1 MFSIA
6 SLLQSAIYTVSTS
19 MLYPVMII
27 LLVLVIWSIL
37 ELGGFIFEYR
47 FRHRDLK
54 QLEHGALKA
63 RELLQNEDHSGA
75 VQVMTKSGSNYF
87 VQNFIEDM
95 QSCVEFS
102 PAFLSV
108 KIQKLI
114 QDCEVSMRKR
124 LEKTKFLTRAG
135 PMFGLMGTLIPMGPA
150 LMGLIRGD
158 VEALANNL
166 VIAFGTTV
174 VGLIAG
180 VIGFM
185 ISMVRARWYGQDMSD
200 IEYISEV
207 MFGDATSKSDMETI
221 APARLHKTDDNDSPD
236 IANVINTNS
245 FRSGRSVCCSLFFT
259 ATKVIAAKTNSSL
272 FANPIVFMI
281 LIVCINASAIIARF
295 FEFIISFSY
304 LIAINLFIC
313 AVLIVMMHLNK
324 MHARK
329 KLDYL
334 MQLRPDD
341 ILRND
346 AYNFEIVYD
355 DIVGVEVM
363 KSWHKHSMK
372 ILTRDKRIDM
382 GCVERDSSHNLGIL
396 HAILPG
402 RVVKIG

>member
-27 LLVLVIWSIL
+27 LLALAAWSIL

-54 QLEHGALKA
+54 QLEYGALHA
-63 RELLQNEDHSGA
+63 RALLQNEDLSGA
-75 VQVMTKSGSNYF
+75 VQAMRKSGSNYF
-87 VQNFIEDM
+87 VQNFIEDI
-95 QSCVEFS
+95 QSCVEFR
-102 PAFLSV
+102 PELLSV
-108 KIQKLI
+108 KMQKLI
-114 QDCEVSMRKR
+114 QDCEVTMRKR

-158 VEALANNL
+158 VVALANNL

-174 VGLIAG
+174 VGLTAG

-185 ISMVRARWYGQDMSD
+185 VSMVRARWYGQDMSD

-207 MFGDATSKSDMETI
+207 MFGDAASKSEVKTI
-221 APARLHKTDDNDSPD
+221 ASARHNKTDNNDSSD
-236 IANVINTNS
+236 ISGVINTNS
-245 FRSGRSVCCSLFFT
+245 FRSGRSISCSLFFT
-259 ATKVIAAKTNSSL
+259 ATKVIVAKTNSS
-272 FANPIVFMI
+272 FFFNPIVFMI
-281 LIVCINASAIIARF
+281 LIVCINAITIIARY
-295 FEFIISFSY
+295 FEIVISFNY
-304 LIAINLFIC
+304 LIVINLFIC
-313 AVLIVMMHLNK
+313 AVLIVTMHLSK

-329 KLDYL
+329 KLDRL
-334 MQLRPDD
+334 MQLHPED
-341 ILRND
+341 ILKDD
-346 AYNFEIVYD
+346 AYNFEIAYK

-372 ILTRDKRIDM
+372 ILTRDKWIDI

-402 RVVKIG
+402 RVVKTG

>member
-6 SLLQSAIYTVSTS
+6 SVLQSAIYTVSTS

-27 LLVLVIWSIL
+27 LLALATWSIL
-37 ELGGFIFEYR
+37 QLGGFIFEYR

-54 QLEHGALKA
+54 QLEYGALKA
-63 RELLQNEDHSGA
+63 RALLQNDDHSGA
-75 VQVMTKSGSNYF
+75 VQAMTKSGSNYF
-87 VQNFIEDM
+87 VQNFIEEL

-102 PAFLSV
+102 PELLSV

-158 VEALANNL
+158 VAALANNL

-174 VGLIAG
+174 VGLITG

-200 IEYISEV
+200 IEYISDV
-207 MFGDATSKSDMETI
+207 MFGDAASKSEVETI
-221 APARLHKTDDNDSPD
+221 VPAGLHKTDDNESLD
-236 IANVINTNS
+236 IAGVINTNS

-259 ATKVIAAKTNSSL
+259 ATKVIVAKTNNSL

-281 LIVCINASAIIARF
+281 LIVCINAAAIIARF
-295 FEFIISFSY
+295 FEFVIPFSY
-304 LIAINLFIC
+304 LIVINLFIC
-313 AVLIVMMHLNK
+313 TMLVVMMHLNK

-329 KLDYL
+329 KSDHL
-334 MQLRPDD
+334 MQLRPED
-341 ILRND
+341 ILKNN
-346 AYNFEIVYD
+346 AYNFEIAYE
-355 DIVGVEVM
+355 DIIGIEVM
-363 KSWHKHSMK
+363 NSWHRHSMK
-372 ILTRDKRIDM
+372 ILTRDKWIDM
-382 GCVERDSSHNLGIL
+382 GSVERDSSHNLGIL

-402 RVVKIG
+402 RVVKTG